1 MKTAQE
7 KCPNVA
13 EAPVPASCCQEAAQ
27 RFAVAR
33 EKARTATE
41 MTLQFVREH
50 PVRCVVGAFE
60 AGMII
65 GLLRGRRR

>member
-1 MKTAQE
+1 MKTATE
-7 KCPNVA
+7 TRPNVT
-13 EAPVPASCCQEAAQ
+13 EEPVPAPCCQEAAR
-27 RFAVAR
+27 RFEAAR
-33 EKARTATE
+33 TKARGATE
-41 MTLQFVREH
+41 MALKFVREH

>member
-1 MKTAQE
+1 MKTSQE
-7 KCPNVA
+7 ACPNVP
-13 EAPVPASCCQEAAQ
+13 EAAVPASCCQEAAR
-27 RFAVAR
+27 RFGEAR
-33 EKARTATE
+33 EKAKSVTE